1 MNVEPDLG
9 CGYQQRFFN
18 GKQMMLELNSE
29 GWVETDQ
36 GDRVQGWT
44 HSRIGEALKWL
55 RVMSKG
61 EVDLRVSQG
70 TLGKLHLP

>member
-1 MNVEPDLG
+1 MIALKVLCIVLKDFMNVEPDLG

-36 GDRVQGWT
+36 GDRV
-44 HSRIGEALKWL
+44 
-55 RVMSKG
+55 
-61 EVDLRVSQG
+61 
-70 TLGKLHLP
+70 